1 MATFSPRSCCHIRLF
16 VLVMFLLSFV
26 SGFAAKD
33 NDTEC
38 ADMPIDTTS
47 ISNETAD
54 STLSPG
60 ALPDTLNTTSLNDT
74 AQHCTNNLKLGKG
87 LTYVGLPLIIAGILG
102 KGERHRVYY
111 LHKDFVP
118 EFKSSVDDYVQFAPF
133 ALATGMKVMGVPG
146 KSSTVRYLASSA
158 MSFAIMAIIVNTIKY
173 TANQMR
179 PDNSTRNSFPSGH
192 TATAFVAATIL
203 HKEYGLT
210 VSPWYSLAGYGAAT
224 ATGVMRMLNNRHWMS
239 DVFCGAGIG
248 IMSTELGYALSDLLF
263 KKKGL
268 IVPDKHDV
276 VDLRNRPSFFSIR
289 MGGVLGQQRLRMPQ
303 SFKPTLGDLPFLMQ
317 FGTGAMV
324 GIEAAYFFNPYIG
337 IGTDWRLIGHHV
349 KRLDKPFRH
358 PSPTANLPANV
369 EFNFLR
375 TGLNELCSSTGI
387 YLSLPFSGSIALGG
401 KLTVGRN
408 SIKSIAVK
416 ATKTGTVKSGTPE
429 SFTDTHEPYTTSW
442 DFLTIKGN
450 RALRLGTGLSLTVA
464 YKQAYCWRAFMDF
477 NYSFNTFTATLN
489 PSEWKR
495 QEFPDAKNLP
505 NEVVSERI
513 KKKMMQLCAGTAFCI
528 SF

>member
-54 STLSPG
+54 STLSSG
-60 ALPDTLNTTSLNDT
+60 TLPDTLNTTSLNDT

-268 IVPDKHDV
+268 IVPEKHDV
-276 VDLRNRPSFFSIR
+276 VAQYYNHITICPL
-289 MGGVLGQQRLRMPQ
+289 
-303 SFKPTLGDLPFLMQ
+303 
-317 FGTGAMV
+317 
-324 GIEAAYFFNPYIG
+324 
-337 IGTDWRLIGHHV
+337 
-349 KRLDKPFRH
+349 
-358 PSPTANLPANV
+358 
-369 EFNFLR
+369 
-375 TGLNELCSSTGI
+375 
-387 YLSLPFSGSIALGG
+387 AL
-401 KLTVGRN
+401 
-408 SIKSIAVK
+408 
-416 ATKTGTVKSGTPE
+416 
-429 SFTDTHEPYTTSW
+429 
-442 DFLTIKGN
+442 
-450 RALRLGTGLSLTVA
+450 
-464 YKQAYCWRAFMDF
+464 
-477 NYSFNTFTATLN
+477 
-489 PSEWKR
+489 
-495 QEFPDAKNLP
+495 
-505 NEVVSERI
+505 
-513 KKKMMQLCAGTAFCI
+513 KML
-528 SF
+528 